1 MTREELIQK
10 TADLG
15 IAEVCTS
22 QDVMKKSILYLIS
35 DEVDLSGEADVG
47 YNSPHLAEICQ
58 AWDALTDEE
67 FWDYADELN
76 NREQSSTM
84 IKGRVGKR
92 KGRPTGR

>member
-1 MTREELIQK
+1 MTMEELVQK

-22 QDVMKKSILYLIS
+22 QEVMKKSILYLIS
-35 DEVDLSGEADVG
+35 EEVDLSGEPDVG
-47 YNSPHLAEICQ
+47 YDSTYLAAICK

-67 FWDYADELN
+67 FWQYADELN
-76 NREQSSTM
+76 SREQSSTM